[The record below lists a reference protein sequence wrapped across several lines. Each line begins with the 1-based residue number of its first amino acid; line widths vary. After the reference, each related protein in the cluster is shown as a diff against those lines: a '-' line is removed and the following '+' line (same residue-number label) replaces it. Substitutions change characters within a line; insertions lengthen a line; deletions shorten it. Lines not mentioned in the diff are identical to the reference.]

1 MSILTIIKDDFE
13 QDLTVDP
20 ECKSLY
26 GEIFTPF
33 ELIEKMFDMMD
44 ENTFSDPSKTFM
56 DAGAGSGF
64 FSIALY
70 WRLMSGLSEHL
81 PDESERSRHII
92 EKMLHFSE
100 LREENVNK
108 LISLFGNNANCYSGN
123 YLEYTEK
130 RFDYIIGNPPYN
142 CNGIKK
148 VPTNNVKNKKQ
159 DGKTIWIDFVKH
171 SVDRLKTGGEILFII
186 LEAYK

>member
-1 MSILTIIKDDFE
+1 MERF
-13 QDLTVDP
+13 
-20 ECKSLY
+20 
-26 GEIFTPF
+26 FTPF

-44 ENTFSDPSKTFM
+44 ENVFSDPSKTFM

-81 PDESERSRHII
+81 PDENERSRHII

-123 YLEYTEK
+123 YLEYTEN
-130 RFDYIIGNPPYN
+130 DSTISLVILH
-142 CNGIKK
+142 ITAMASKK
-148 VPTNNVKNKKQ
+148 YLPIMLKTKNKMA
-159 DGKTIWIDFVKH
+159 
-171 SVDRLKTGGEILFII
+171 RLYG
-186 LEAYK
+186 